1 MRTLELNH
9 FHTHSLETTKG
20 THNHIAHNTL
30 MGWSVRLIQL
40 MNYMAVMQRRPDCQ
54 FYAFVSNRYYV
65 NILSYSRQHFREA
78 FITQPLFRMS
88 ALGHSNQ
95 TAIELKAYCVMQF
108 NQHLTDPVTYTHFAH
123 HLCGSFSSKQFKTQ
137 LRALSIYAS
146 SFLLSFLFQQPKAS
160 Q

>member
-1 MRTLELNH
+1 
-9 FHTHSLETTKG
+9 
-20 THNHIAHNTL
+20 
-30 MGWSVRLIQL
+30 MGWTVGLIQS

-54 FYAFVSNRYYV
+54 FYAFVSNRYYA
-65 NILSYSRQHFREA
+65 NKLSYNTQHFHEA

-108 NQHLTDPVTYTHFAH
+108 NHHLADLVTYKHFAH

-137 LRALSIYAS
+137 MRALSIYPS
-146 SFLLSFLFQQPKAS
+146 SFLSAFSATEGFTINKISAKILWRVIRERG
-160 Q
+160 